1 MVIIGTRTVI
11 IMLKLFEVS
20 GFKNFKDTV
29 TLDFSDVRDYKFN
42 SQCITDHLIGKAIIY
57 GKNSIGKTNLGLA
70 IFDLVSHLSSKNVTP
85 GLYDYY
91 LNVASL
97 NNYAEFHYVFV
108 FGADQIDYRY
118 RKDEKQSLI
127 YEKLILNGNM
137 LFEYDYSKKRG
148 NTDGIKALA
157 PTLNWAFQDMDC
169 ILKYVI
175 NNTVLEDTHPLR
187 QMMRFVTK
195 MLWFRSLDENR
206 YIGYKSKSDDYY
218 DFIFEPATLKEFE
231 TFLHAAGV
239 EDNLTVKKDTD
250 GKRRLYFDTETPLP
264 FFRVASSGTKAL
276 YTFFYWYK
284 TAKDAS
290 FMFIDEFDA
299 FYHYELA
306 ESIVMILEK
315 MPNTQVIIT
324 SHNTNLLTNR
334 IMRPDCYFILTKD
347 RLTSFANATTRELR
361 EGHNLEK
368 LYMSGEF
375 NG

>member
-1 MVIIGTRTVI
+1 
-11 IMLKLFEVS
+11 MLKLFEVS

-148 NTDGIKALA
+148 NTDGIKA
-157 PTLNWAFQDMDC
+157 
-169 ILKYVI
+169 
-175 NNTVLEDTHPLR
+175 
-187 QMMRFVTK
+187 
-195 MLWFRSLDENR
+195 
-206 YIGYKSKSDDYY
+206 
-218 DFIFEPATLKEFE
+218 
-231 TFLHAAGV
+231 
-239 EDNLTVKKDTD
+239 
-250 GKRRLYFDTETPLP
+250 RR
-264 FFRVASSGTKAL
+264 
-276 YTFFYWYK
+276 
-284 TAKDAS
+284 
-290 FMFIDEFDA
+290 
-299 FYHYELA
+299 
-306 ESIVMILEK
+306 
-315 MPNTQVIIT
+315 
-324 SHNTNLLTNR
+324 
-334 IMRPDCYFILTKD
+334 ILTPCG
-347 RLTSFANATTRELR
+347 R
-361 EGHNLEK
+361 
-368 LYMSGEF
+368 
-375 NG
+375 

>member
-1 MVIIGTRTVI
+1 MVI

-20 GFKNFKDTV
+20 GFKNFKDTI

-42 SQCITDHLIGKAIIY
+42 SQCIIDHLIGKAIIY

-70 IFDLVSHLSSKNVTP
+70 LFDLVSHLSSKNVTP

-97 NNYAEFHYVFV
+97 NDYAEFHYVFA
-108 FGADQIDYRY
+108 FGTDQIDYRY

-127 YEKLILNGNM
+127 YEKLILNGNL

-175 NNTVLEDTHPLR
+175 NNTVLEDSHPLR

-218 DFIFEPATLKEFE
+218 DFIFEHDTLKEFE
-231 TFLHAAGV
+231 GFLHAAGV

-284 TAKDAS
+284 TAQDAS
-290 FMFIDEFDA
+290 FIFIDEFDA

-315 MPNTQVIIT
+315 MTNTQIIIT

-347 RLTSFANATTRELR
+347 RLTSLANATTRELR

-375 NG
+375 NGK